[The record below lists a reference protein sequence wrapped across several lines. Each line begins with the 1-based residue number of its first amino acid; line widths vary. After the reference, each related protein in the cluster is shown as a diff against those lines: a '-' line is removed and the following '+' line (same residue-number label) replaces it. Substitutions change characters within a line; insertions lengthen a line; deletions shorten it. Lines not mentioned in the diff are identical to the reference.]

1 MNTIEQ
7 RQVQTTAMGNNSNC
21 ALRPKKLDEY
31 IGQEKVIKQL
41 KVFIQA
47 AKARS
52 ESLDHVLLFGPPGLG
67 KTTLAQII
75 AAEMQ
80 SNIKQTSGPILE
92 KAGDLAALL
101 TNLEP
106 HDVLFIDE
114 IHRLQASIEEIL
126 YPAMEDYQ
134 IDIMVG
140 EGPSARSLKLDL
152 PPFTLVGAT
161 TKAGTLT
168 SPLRD
173 RFGIIQR
180 LEYYHAQDLSIIISK
195 SAAKLSVNI
204 NKEAALTLAERARG
218 TPRLANRLLRRIR
231 DFAQAKQAD
240 IIDSALVLGALQAMD
255 IDTFGFD
262 NLDRKY
268 LHALV
273 YQFDNGPV
281 GVDAIATTIGETR
294 ATVEDILEPFLIQQ
308 GFVQRSPRGRIA
320 TLKLKEYF
328 SHIENNN
335 F

>member
-7 RQVQTTAMGNNSNC
+7 REVQTTAMGSNSNC

-240 IIDSALVLGALQAMD
+240 IIDSALVLDALQAMD

>member
-1 MNTIEQ
+1 MSTLQE
-7 RQVQTTAMGNNSNC
+7 REVQTTALNNATCS
-21 ALRPKKLDEY
+21 LRPRQFDDY
-31 IGQEKVIKQL
+31 IGQSKVINQL
-41 KVFIQA
+41 KVFIGA
-47 AKARS
+47 AKNRS

-75 AAEMQ
+75 ANEMH

-106 HDVLFIDE
+106 HDILFIDE
-114 IHRLQASIEEIL
+114 IHRLHASIEEIL

-180 LEYYHAQDLSIIISK
+180 LEYYNPQELSTIISK
-195 SAAKLSVNI
+195 SAEKLGVNI
-204 NKEAALTLAERARG
+204 EVTAALTLAQRARG

-231 DFAQAKQAD
+231 DFAQQKHANS
-240 IIDSALVLGALQAMD
+240 IDCPTVLEALEAMD
-255 IDTFGFD
+255 IDTHGFD

-273 YQFDNGPV
+273 YQFSNGPV
-281 GVDAIATTIGETR
+281 GVDAIAATIGETR
-294 ATVEDILEPFLIQQ
+294 STVEDILEPFLIQQ
-308 GFVQRSPRGRIA
+308 GFVQRSPRGRVA
-320 TLKLKEYF
+320 TELLHNYF
-328 SHIENNN
+328 NKIDT
-335 F
+335 